1 MTLLHIINEQEY
13 LLLFC
18 SYEVLNLSKSLENI
32 SKIFYEND
40 YKNLMNIKELNQW
53 REGIHIHR

>member
-18 SYEVLNLSKSLENI
+18 SYEALNLGKSLENI

-40 YKNLMNIKELNQW
+40 YKTLMNIKELNQW